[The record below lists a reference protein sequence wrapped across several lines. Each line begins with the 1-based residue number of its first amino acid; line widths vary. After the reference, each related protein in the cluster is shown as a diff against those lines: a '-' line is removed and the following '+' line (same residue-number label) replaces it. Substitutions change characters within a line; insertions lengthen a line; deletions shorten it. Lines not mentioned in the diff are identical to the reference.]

1 MSVTQDKETDGA
13 ISRSKVYPP
22 NAVHMMRTA
31 QLAQIQLSA
40 MADHKASILMGATFV
55 IFTITVSQAR
65 GGAAPL
71 PLLILGAAAFLS
83 AVFAI
88 LTVLPMTKKRKP
100 TGQPNILFF
109 GTFSRMEEE
118 EFIDAVTDR
127 LRTEDSFYRTM
138 ARDIYQAGSVL
149 QNKKYRMLAYAYRT
163 FLVGL
168 VASAAAYVI
177 EYLT

>member
-1 MSVTQDKETDGA
+1 MSVTQDRESDEA
-13 ISRSKVYPP
+13 ASESKVYPP

-65 GGAAPL
+65 GGAAPV

-163 FLVGL
+163 FLIGL
-168 VASAAAYVI
+168 VASATAYVV
-177 EYLT
+177 EYLV